1 MAYRSIAAEIYSR
14 GVQELEFIVLQ
25 IFAQA
30 QFEFFKKAQTSELSF
45 SKIEIKQNNRLRQ
58 K

>member
-1 MAYRSIAAEIYSR
+1 MAYKSIAAEIYSK

-30 QFEFFKKAQTSELSF
+30 QFEFFKKAQ
-45 SKIEIKQNNRLRQ
+45 LRA
-58 K
+58 KNVLLH